1 MQNVPL
7 GCGNTRQDNS
17 RGGSHQEAERMV
29 PPQQEGSNSE
39 KNLPKSM
46 GNDDLTVTSSATK
59 ENTAPFTWQSTT
71 GDKNHPNLEKLCQK
85 AYASDKIFKKILTH
99 PKDHKSFEVKNSLIY
114 HLANSETRRL
124 CIPHSEFRGR
134 KITKLVIDQVHPT
147 VGHMGTCITE
157 NYARQYFWWP
167 TLGTDIKLFCE
178 SCSTCQAT
186 KTSNQR
192 LPQRGGNGISI

>member
-1 MQNVPL
+1 MDLLLDKDGDDLTEECLTEHEMFHLAAVTHAKTIREVEES
-7 GCGNTRQDNS
+7 C
-17 RGGSHQEAERMV
+17 HQEAERMV

-124 CIPHSEFRGR
+124 CIPHSKFRGR
-134 KITKLVIDQVHPT
+134 KITELVIDQVH
-147 VGHMGTCITE
+147 
-157 NYARQYFWWP
+157 
-167 TLGTDIKLFCE
+167 
-178 SCSTCQAT
+178 
-186 KTSNQR
+186 
-192 LPQRGGNGISI
+192 